1 MLKYEQAAKRIEA
14 FIKDEQLKQ
23 GDKLPI
29 IDQLTEQFSVSKTTI
44 IKALEVLE
52 IKGLIYQVRGSGIF
66 VRQSQRPGFINLTG
80 AEGFANDLAGFDLKA
95 EVLSLETIKADE
107 KLQEV
112 LKLSP
117 DDEVYC
123 LKRQRLIEGLP
134 YCLEESYYAK
144 RHVLYLNE
152 EIARASVFTY
162 LQEDLKLTFG
172 FADIY
177 FRISNLSK
185 EHAPLLK
192 QKENDATLLTESI
205 YYLHNGEPFNYSVL
219 RYHKDQA
226 QFFVPSLRY

>member
-1 MLKYEQAAKRIEA
+1 MLKYEQVAKLIAA
-14 FIKDEQLKQ
+14 FIKKEKLGQ
-23 GDKLPI
+23 GDKLPS
-29 IDQLTEQFSVSKTTI
+29 IDQLTERFEVSKTTI

-52 IKGLIYQVRGSGIF
+52 IKGRIYQVRGSGIF

-80 AEGFANDLAGFDLKA
+80 AEGFANDLSGFDTKA
-95 EVLSLETIKADE
+95 EVLSLETLKANE
-107 KLQEV
+107 KLQEI

-117 DDEVYC
+117 EEDVFC
-123 LKRQRLIEGLP
+123 LRRLRLIQGLP
-134 YCLEESYYAK
+134 YCLEESYYSK
-144 RHVLYLNE
+144 RHVLFLNE

-162 LQEDLKLTFG
+162 LQEDLKLKFG

-185 EHAPLLK
+185 DQAKLLK
-192 QKENDATLLTESI
+192 QANNDATLLTESI

-226 QFFVPSLRY
+226 QFFLPSLRY